1 MQQLRGFIG
10 QTWVLLFSVG
20 LLVLGNGLQGT
31 LLGVRAGIE
40 GMGDHLVGFMM
51 SAYFLGYL
59 AGSLCSPR
67 MVVQVGHIRT
77 FAALTSIV
85 SAISLLHI
93 LVVTPVSWIALR
105 GFHGG
110 CYAGLVLVIESWL
123 NGSTESKYRG
133 RVLSLYGIVVLL
145 ALSASQPLLNLA
157 KPSGFELFLIV
168 SVLLSLALVPVTLS
182 RVSAPSVVAASRLK
196 IVRLYTVSPI
206 GTAGVFVTGFTIS
219 AFTGMGPLFAQSIGF
234 ASAGISTFMAM
245 AFFGALILQ
254 WPLGWLS
261 DLFDRRKVI
270 VGASLS
276 ASLLCLVVAFN
287 LKQPAWQMFTL
298 ALLFGGLSIPTYSLC
313 IANTNDRIA
322 ENELIPAASSL
333 LLVFGAGSIIGPL
346 GAGFLMSHVGAGG
359 LFLWIGAMQFLFIIF
374 GLYHIPLRPPVPPAQ
389 KEKYVY
395 LPRTTHVILQMDERG
410 SGELSGQAPASE

>member
-1 MQQLRGFIG
+1 
-10 QTWVLLFSVG
+10 
-20 LLVLGNGLQGT
+20 
-31 LLGVRAGIE
+31 
-40 GMGDHLVGFMM
+40 
-51 SAYFLGYL
+51 
-59 AGSLCSPR
+59 
-67 MVVQVGHIRT
+67 
-77 FAALTSIV
+77 
-85 SAISLLHI
+85 
-93 LVVTPVSWIALR
+93 
-105 GFHGG
+105 
-110 CYAGLVLVIESWL
+110 
-123 NGSTESKYRG
+123 
-133 RVLSLYGIVVLL
+133 
-145 ALSASQPLLNLA
+145 
-157 KPSGFELFLIV
+157 
-168 SVLLSLALVPVTLS
+168 
-182 RVSAPSVVAASRLK
+182 
-196 IVRLYTVSPI
+196 
-206 GTAGVFVTGFTIS
+206 
-219 AFTGMGPLFAQSIGF
+219 
-234 ASAGISTFMAM
+234 MAM